1 MAAQSKMAGML
12 QSGLVYY
19 GNHRKLISRAVY
31 FATFLSI
38 ASSFG
43 RKKPRPKTN
52 RAGDAVDEK
61 KQSSAAGIKKNEKVE
76 VDRQF
81 FLRLARLL
89 RIIMPNGAIKSK
101 EFWILAMHSGFLVLR
116 TLLSLYVATLDG
128 KLVAALVKGRG
139 REFLLGLIW
148 WMCVAI
154 PATFTNS
161 MLQYLQGTLAV
172 RFRDRLTS
180 YILERYLPSDE
191 TDTTDE
197 EVSAENAEASK
208 NDSPPRE
215 KKTAQITERALS
227 QLSSPPPALPKSKK
241 VLTTPM
247 YYAIHNLDDRIKNAD
262 QLITA
267 DVARFSSSLAQLYSN
282 LAKPMLDMFLYSWQ
296 LSHSVGGESLFVIG
310 MLIQVSAQV
319 LRILTPPFGK
329 YVAQEAALEGDFRFQ
344 HTRVIEAAEEIA
356 LYRGQLLEKATLD
369 RSYFALIKH
378 INRILRRRLY
388 HGFLE
393 DFVIKYFWGALGL
406 VLCSVPVFF
415 KDMPF
420 VSGAIEALEQ
430 AEKSSAAASGGS
442 GAVVSAEKVAA
453 AVGDRTQ
460 SFVTNRRLLMQS
472 SDAFGRVMF
481 SYKEIAQ
488 LAGYT
493 ARVCTLLDVMEDVK
507 DGKMQKQMMTA
518 DQSRTKGVLT
528 AAGEGIVATNMG
540 IPRGKVVLG
549 NDIIFKNVPIVSPNG
564 DVLIPSL
571 SFEERQGHHLLIVGP
586 NGSGKSSLFRI
597 LGGLWPVMGGEV
609 TKPPSSDF
617 FYIPQRPY
625 LSRGTLRQ
633 QIIYPCSEQ
642 DNTKTDGELL
652 EILKVVEIDDLI
664 TSGAY
669 GWSAE
674 REWKE
679 ELSMGVQQ
687 RIAMA
692 RLFYHCPK
700 FAILDECTSSVSLEI
715 ERVMYTHATQLGIS
729 LLTVSHRPS
738 LWKYHDKILQFDGHG
753 GYVFTDLDAERRLR
767 LEEEKL
773 KIDLNLRAVG
783 DMQSRL
789 EMLRQVQES
798 EGGAEA
804 YDEDEYDEEAFE

>member
-1 MAAQSKMAGML
+1 MAGQSTMPGLL

-19 GNHRKLISRAVY
+19 GNHRKLLSRTIY
-31 FATFLSI
+31 IATFLSVI
-38 ASSFG
+38 NRMRISVHDQKN
-43 RKKPRPKTN
+43 KKKTKPETTEDGATN
-52 RAGDAVDEK
+52 LGA
-61 KQSSAAGIKKNEKVE
+61 KKNERVE
-76 VDRQF
+76 VDAQF
-81 FLRLARLL
+81 FRRIARLL
-89 RIIMPNGAIKSK
+89 RIIIPRGALKSK
-101 EFWILAMHSGFLVLR
+101 ELWILAMHSGFLVLR
-116 TLLSLYVATLDG
+116 TILSLYIATLDG

-139 REFLLGLIW
+139 REFLLGLVW

-180 YILERYLPSDE
+180 YILERYLPSEEKQESENEEEEE
-191 TDTTDE
+191 TN
-197 EVSAENAEASK
+197 ENEIFEKYADDYQFTKDFSQRNSKLPQSKEATS
-208 NDSPPRE
+208 RRR
-215 KKTAQITERALS
+215 TR
-227 QLSSPPPALPKSKK
+227 K
-241 VLTTPM
+241 VAKDPNILTTPM
-247 YYAIHNLDDRIKNAD
+247 YYAIHNLDDRIRNAD

-267 DVARFSSSLAQLYSN
+267 DVARFSTSLAQLYSN
-282 LAKPMLDMFLYSWQ
+282 LAKPILDMFLYSWQ
-296 LSHSVGGESLFVIG
+296 LSRSVGGESLFVIG
-310 MLIQVSAQV
+310 MLIQVSAHA
-319 LRILTPPFGK
+319 LRALTPPFGK

-344 HTRVIEAAEEIA
+344 HTRVIDASEEIA
-356 LYRGQLLEKATLD
+356 LYRGQQLEKMTLD

-378 INRILRRRLY
+378 VNRILRRRLY
-388 HGFLE
+388 HGFME
-393 DFVIKYFWGALGL
+393 DFVVKYFWGALGL
-406 VLCSVPVFF
+406 VLCSVPVFL
-415 KDMPF
+415 KDLPF
-420 VSGAIEALEQ
+420 LSGAIEVLEA
-430 AEKSSAAASGGS
+430 AEKSKGSSVAAT
-442 GAVVSAEKVAA
+442 SAEKVAA
-453 AVGDRTQ
+453 GMGDRTQ

-472 SDAFGRVMF
+472 SDAFGRIML

-493 ARVCTLLDVMEDVK
+493 ARVCTLLDVMEDIKNGKTVK
-507 DGKMQKQMMTA
+507 HMMSPE
-518 DQSRTKGVLT
+518 QSRTKGVSISNLDNIT
-528 AAGEGIVATNMG
+528 DKAVAPAVSEFST
-540 IPRGKVVLG
+540 PKGKVILG
-549 NDIIFKNVPIVSPNG
+549 DDIIFKNVPIVSPNG
-564 DVLIPSL
+564 DVLIRSL
-571 SFEERQGHHLLIVGP
+571 SFEERHGHNLLIVGP

-609 TKPPSSDF
+609 TKPRSSDF

-642 DNTKTDGELL
+642 DNNKSDGELL

-669 GWSAE
+669 GWNSE

-715 ERVMYTHATQLGIS
+715 ERIMYTHATQLGIS

-753 GYVFTDLDAERRLR
+753 GYVFTDLDAEKRLR

-773 KIDLNLRAVG
+773 KIDLNLRAVPE
-783 DMQSRL
+783 MEARL
-789 EMLRQVQES
+789 EMLKQLQ
-798 EGGAEA
+798 GK
-804 YDEDEYDEEAFE
+804 DQ